1 MKKKLEIGTL
11 TDVEQIIKNNNLKQ
25 LPDTNTYIS
34 NDGKFVLSIYDING
48 SIYRYYTKIIDT
60 ENINLSNCG
69 YILAS
74 IGGTVMTLHKA
85 VALAWL
91 PNPDNKK
98 FINHIDGNKRNCS
111 VENLEWTTH
120 SDNMRHAWAN
130 GLISHHHIK
139 EVQYVKGKIRD
150 YKENKVY
157 EASYDEYLLL
167 RKKYGLRITPNML
180 KLKAKYTSKTINKT
194 HRVIIKQEF

>member
-1 MKKKLEIGTL
+1 MKTKLEIGTI
-11 TDVEQIIKNNNLKQ
+11 TDVEQIIKTKNLKQ

-34 NDGKFVLSIYDING
+34 SDGKFVLSIYDINDD
-48 SIYRYYTKIIDT
+48 IYRYHTKTIDT

-69 YILAS
+69 YILTS
-74 IGGTVMTLHKA
+74 IGNKVMTLHKA

-120 SDNMRHAWAN
+120 SDNMKHAWAN
-130 GLISHHHIK
+130 GLISGHPKK
-139 EVQYVKGKIRD
+139 EVQYFNGKIRD
-150 YKENKVY
+150 YRENKVY
-157 EASYDEYLLL
+157 EASYAEYLLL
-167 RKKYGLRITPNML
+167 RKKYGLRITSNML
-180 KLKAKYTSKTINKT
+180 KLKAKYNIKPINKT
-194 HRVIIKQEF
+194 NRIMIKQ